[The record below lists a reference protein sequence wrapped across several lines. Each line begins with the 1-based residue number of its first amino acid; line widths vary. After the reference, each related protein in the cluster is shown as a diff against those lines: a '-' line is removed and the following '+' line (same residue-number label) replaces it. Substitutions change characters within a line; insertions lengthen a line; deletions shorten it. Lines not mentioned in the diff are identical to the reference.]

1 MSISLKKGQRID
13 LTKDNAGLNSLLIGL
28 GWDPA
33 EPAKAKGG
41 LLGGLF
47 GGAKQASVD
56 CDSSVIMLKDDRLH
70 DKNDVVFF
78 GNLSV
83 LNGAVKHTGD
93 NVTGEGKGDD
103 EQVLV
108 QLKSIPTE
116 YNRLVFVVNI
126 YDAVKRNQHFGM
138 IKNAY
143 IRIVDQSTNRE
154 LLKYNLSDDYADQK
168 TLITGEIYRN
178 GNEWKFAA
186 LGNGTT
192 DGSLSDIIKK
202 YT

>member
-1 MSISLKKGQRID
+1 MSVSLKKGQRVD
-13 LTKDNAGLNSLLIGL
+13 LTKGNAGLNNLLIGL

-33 EPAKAKGG
+33 DQPKAKGG

-47 GGAKQASVD
+47 GGAKTASVD
-56 CDSSVIMLKDDRLH
+56 CDSSVIMLKEDRLR

-78 GNLSV
+78 GNLTV

-93 NVTGEGKGDD
+93 NVTGEGAGDD
-103 EQVLV
+103 EQVLI
-108 QLKSIPTE
+108 QLNSIPAD

-143 IRIVDQSTNRE
+143 IRIVDQATNKE
-154 LLKYNLSDDYADQK
+154 LLKYNLSDDYVDQK

-192 DGSLSDIIKK
+192 DGSLSEIIKK
-202 YT
+202 YN

>member
-1 MSISLKKGQRID
+1 MSVSLKKGQRVD
-13 LTKDNAGLNSLLIGL
+13 LTKGNAGLNNLLIGL

-33 EPAKAKGG
+33 EQAKAKGG

-47 GGAKQASVD
+47 GGAKPASVD
-56 CDSSVIMLKDDRLH
+56 CDSSVIMLKEDRLR

-78 GNLSV
+78 GNLTV

-93 NVTGEGKGDD
+93 NLTGEGDGDD
-103 EQVLV
+103 EQILIK
-108 QLKSIPTE
+108 LNSIPAD

-143 IRIVDQSTNRE
+143 IRIVDQATNKE
-154 LLKYNLSDDYADQK
+154 LLKYNLSDDYVNQK
-168 TLITGEIYRN
+168 TLVAGEIYRN

-186 LGNGTT
+186 LGNGTA
-192 DGSLSDIIKK
+192 DGSLSEIIQK
-202 YT
+202 YN

>member
-1 MSISLKKGQRID
+1 MSISLKKGQRVD
-13 LTKDNAGLNSLLIGL
+13 LTKDNAGLNNLLIGL

-33 EPAKAKGG
+33 EQGKAKGG

-56 CDSSVIMLKDDRLH
+56 CDSSVIMLKDDRLQ

-78 GNLSV
+78 GNLTV

-93 NVTGEGKGDD
+93 NVTGEGNGDD

-154 LLKYNLSDDYADQK
+154 LLKYNLSDDYADQR